1 MNEFIAIAK
10 DDIGEIAEDLI
21 AKANKR
27 PEALISP
34 DFLKV
39 YSEAVRD
46 YEERIGQLYR
56 RVMRQQKIERG

>member
-10 DDIGEIAEDLI
+10 DDIGAIAEDLI

-27 PEALISP
+27 PETLISP

-46 YEERIGQLYR
+46 YQDRLWQLYR
-56 RVMRQQKIERG
+56 RTARQGQSSAS